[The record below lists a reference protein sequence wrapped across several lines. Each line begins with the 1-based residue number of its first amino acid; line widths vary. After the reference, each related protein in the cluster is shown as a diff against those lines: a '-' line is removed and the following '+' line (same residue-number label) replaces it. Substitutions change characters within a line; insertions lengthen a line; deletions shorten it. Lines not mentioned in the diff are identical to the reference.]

1 MFICVLVI
9 LQNAKLSEGRAVYC
23 HIIYNITNITITYI
37 VYVRTYIL
45 YVHTNNCH
53 ITLLVLTWFIPTTT
67 RLDPTWEPIV

>member
-23 HIIYNITNITITYI
+23 HIIYNITNITMTYI
-37 VYVRTYIL
+37 VYVSTYTM

-53 ITLLVLTWFIPTTT
+53 ITLLVLTWFIHRTTG
-67 RLDPTWEPIV
+67 LVPSWEPTV